1 MSIIAFDTLAY
12 SKRLQQGGIPQE
24 QAEAMAQAN
33 AEAFAKIAEER
44 ELATRRDI
52 ESAKLALRKDIETTA
67 LALRKDIETV
77 KLELKNDFQ
86 KEIANTKHELLK
98 WTAGMIAT
106 QGAVIV
112 AALSIVYSLL
122 KQ

>member
-24 QAEAMAQAN
+24 QAETMAQAN
-33 AEAFAKIAEER
+33 ADAFAKIAEDR

-52 ESAKLALRKDIETTA
+52 ESAKVELRKDIETA
-67 LALRKDIETV
+67 KIELRVEMATM
-77 KLELKNDFQ
+77 
-86 KEIANTKHELLK
+86 KHELLK
-98 WTAGMIAT
+98 WMAGMIAT

-112 AALSIVYSLL
+112 AALGIVYALL
-122 KQ
+122 KH